1 MLRKLTISTRSNF
14 MPLDKSQPAVTVI
27 QQTLPQAKE
36 MRYPTF
42 FILLFFS
49 YVLLNNLSY

>member
-1 MLRKLTISTRSNF
+1 
-14 MPLDKSQPAVTVI
+14 MPLDKSQPAVTVL